1 MTHTIKGIITV
12 YNNVESFFFVRK
24 MGNGCGAKHETN
36 GDAQYK
42 AKTKFVQFNGL
53 EKSTFGMISFYY
65 PT

>member
-1 MTHTIKGIITV
+1 MWKV
-12 YNNVESFFFVRK
+12 FFVRK

-36 GDAQYK
+36 WDAQYK